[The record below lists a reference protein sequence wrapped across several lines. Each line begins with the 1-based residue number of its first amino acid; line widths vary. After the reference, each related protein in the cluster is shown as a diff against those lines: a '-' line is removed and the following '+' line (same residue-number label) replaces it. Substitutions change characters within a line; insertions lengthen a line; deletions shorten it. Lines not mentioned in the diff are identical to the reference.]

1 MRALREVQEDLRGGR
16 TTVAAVAQMALDR
29 IAAAAQLNAV
39 VCARPEATLS
49 DAASVD
55 AHRQAGET
63 LPLAGLTLIVKDNI
77 AQQGWP
83 LTCASRILGDFIS
96 PYDAT
101 AVQRLRDAGAVVV
114 GRANMDE
121 FGMGS
126 STEFSRFG
134 SARNPHDPTRVAG
147 GSSGG
152 SAAAV
157 AAGLCH
163 AALGT
168 DTGGSVRQPAAFCG
182 VYGLKPT
189 YGRVSRYGL
198 VAFASSL
205 DQIGVLAGCPEE
217 LLAVFRAMAGK
228 DPRDETSEEA
238 PLPDDDLSINLSGL
252 KIGLPREY
260 YGEGLSPEIRRDIER
275 LQERLRSLGADV
287 KEISLSHTRYAI
299 PAYYIVAN
307 AEASSN
313 LARYDGVRY
322 GRRAAQYETLEQLYV
337 RSRSEGF
344 GDEVK
349 RRIMLGTYAL
359 SAGYYEAYYARAQ
372 KVRRL
377 IRDEFLA
384 AFADVDVMLTPTT
397 PMPAFKLGEKL
408 DDPLAMYLS
417 DVFTTPASLA
427 GIPALSIP
435 IGKTAEGLP
444 IAAQLLGPHF
454 SEGLLLKT
462 AKYIELNCGF
472 GQ

>member
-1 MRALREVQEDLRGGR
+1 MQALRDVQEDLRKGR
-16 TTVAAVAQMALDR
+16 TSVAVLAQQSLDR
-29 IAAAAQLNAV
+29 IAAAADLNAV
-39 VCARPEATLS
+39 VYTRPEATLA

-55 AHRQAGET
+55 DRIRTGQE
-63 LPLAGLTLIVKDNI
+63 LPLAGLTLLVKDNI
-77 AQQGWP
+77 AQEGWP
-83 LTCASRILGDFIS
+83 LTCASEILGDFIS

-101 AVQRLRDAGAVVV
+101 AVHRLKSAGAIVV
-114 GRANMDE
+114 GRSNMDE

-134 SARNPHDPTRVAG
+134 AARNPHDRTRVAG

-163 AALGT
+163 AALGS

-189 YGRVSRYGL
+189 YGRISRYGL

-205 DQIGVLAGCPEE
+205 DQIGVLAACPED
-217 LLAVFRAMAGK
+217 LFAVFRVMAGK

-238 PLPDDDLSINLSGL
+238 PIPEDDLSVHPANLRV
-252 KIGLPREY
+252 GLPYEY
-260 YGEGLSPEIRRDIER
+260 YGEGLSPEIRDGIER
-275 LQERLRSLGADV
+275 LQEHLKSAGADV
-287 KEISLSHTRYAI
+287 KAISLPHTRYAI

-322 GRRAAQYETLEQLYV
+322 GRRSAQGKSLDQLYV

-384 AFADVDVMLTPTT
+384 AFAEVDLILTPAT
-397 PMPAFKLGEKL
+397 PTPAFKLGEKL
-408 DDPLAMYLS
+408 DDPLTMYLS
-417 DVFTTPASLA
+417 DVFTTPANLA
-427 GIPALSIP
+427 GIPALSVP
-435 IGKTAEGLP
+435 IGKTNDGLP

-454 SEGLLLKT
+454 GEALLLKV
-462 AKYIELNCGF
+462 AKCIDVNF
-472 GQ
+472 GSV

>member
-1 MRALREVQEDLRGGR
+1 MRAWRDVQEDLRKGR
-16 TTVAAVAQMALDR
+16 TSVAAIAQLSLDR
-29 IAAAAQLNAV
+29 IAATADLNAV
-39 VCARPEATLS
+39 VYTRPEATLA

-55 AHRQAGET
+55 DRIRAGEG

-77 AQQGWP
+77 AQEGWP
-83 LTCASRILGDFIS
+83 LTCASEILGDFIS

-101 AVQRLRDAGAVVV
+101 AVQRLKSAGAIVV
-114 GRANMDE
+114 GRSNMDE

-126 STEFSRFG
+126 STEFSRFEA
-134 SARNPHDPTRVAG
+134 ARNPHDRSRVAG

-157 AAGLCH
+157 AADLCH
-163 AALGT
+163 AALGS

-205 DQIGVLAGCPEE
+205 DQIGILAARPDD
-217 LLAVFRAMAGK
+217 LYAVFRVMAGK

-238 PLPDDDLSINLSGL
+238 PISEDDLSVHPTNLRV
-252 KIGLPREY
+252 GLPREY
-260 YGEGLSPEIRRDIER
+260 YGEGLSPEIRDGIER
-275 LQERLRSLGADV
+275 LQEHLKSAGADV
-287 KEISLSHTRYAI
+287 KAISLPHTRYAI
-299 PAYYIVAN
+299 PVYYIVAN

-322 GRRAAQYETLEQLYV
+322 GRRTAPGESLEQLYV

-377 IRDEFLA
+377 MRDEYLA
-384 AFADVDVMLTPTT
+384 AFSEVDIILTPTT
-397 PMPAFKLGEKL
+397 PTPAFKLGEKL
-408 DDPLAMYLS
+408 DDPLTMYLS
-417 DVFTTPASLA
+417 DVFTTPANLA

-435 IGKTAEGLP
+435 IGKTKGGLP

-454 SEGLLLKT
+454 GEALLLKV
-462 AKYIELNCGF
+462 AKYIDVNF
-472 GQ
+472 GSV